1 MKKGTK
7 ALCQALLMG
16 VWLLVS
22 IPVMAADYSANFKQ
36 TDITE
41 FINTVGRN
49 LHKTI
54 IVDPSIHGQ
63 VNVRS
68 YNMLNEKQY
77 YQFFLNVLEVYG
89 LATVDMPDGVVK
101 VVPAQTAKASAIP
114 LASAKHPGQGDEM
127 VTRIVPVSNVSV
139 KELTPILRQLS
150 DASGSSNVIHYAP
163 SNVMMITGRAAVVN
177 RMVDIIHQVDQAD
190 DQHVDVVRLK
200 YAAASEIVR
209 VVDSVLSKTDTRDQP
224 RSLVPSV
231 VADERTNSVLISGN
245 PKARARIA
253 HLINQLD
260 SELQSYGNTRV
271 FYLKYAHA
279 KDLVKVLQGVS
290 QTIGK
295 QQAKAKGEKTAS
307 TSSTSERNFS
317 IEAFDDTNSLVIT
330 AKPQTMRSLSKVINQ
345 LDIRRAQVHVE
356 AMIVEVA
363 DTSGANLG
371 VQWVTPGGGTQFSN
385 GSSVP
390 VSSIAEG
397 IFNAR
402 STTSTTYDSDGTTTS
417 TSSSGDVSDLAS
429 ALSGVQ
435 GAIVGFYKGGWG
447 ALIQASKT
455 DSKTN
460 VLATPS
466 ITTLDNQQA
475 SFLVG
480 EEVPIKTGSTTGSD
494 NSNPFT
500 TVERKEVGI
509 KLTVTPQINDG
520 NAVQLKIKQEVSKVN
535 GQTSVDVTFSK
546 RELNTSVLV
555 DNNQTLVLSGLIDN
569 EVEQSVSK
577 VPLLGDIPYL
587 GALFRSKSSEQVK
600 RNLMIFIKPT
610 IVRDSQTAGALSARK
625 YTAIRALELYRKDQG
640 IMLLPDNK
648 QPVLPT
654 FGTNE
659 QLPQSV
665 QKYMNKMKKTSS
677 SNSDSMAQGLTN
689 E

>member
-7 ALCQALLMG
+7 ALCQALFIG

-54 IVDPSIHGQ
+54 IIDPSIHGK

-68 YNMLNEKQY
+68 YNMLSEKQY
-77 YQFFLNVLEVYG
+77 YQFFLNVLQVYG
-89 LATVDMPDGVVK
+89 LATVDMPDGVIK
-101 VVPAQTAKASAIP
+101 VVPAQTAKSAAIP

-177 RMVDIIHQVDQAD
+177 RMVEIIHQVDQSD

-224 RSLVPSV
+224 SSLVPSV

-279 KDLVKVLQGVS
+279 KDLVKVLKGVS
-290 QTIGK
+290 QTINE
-295 QQAKAKGEKTAS
+295 QQNKAKGGKSAS
-307 TSSTSERNFS
+307 TSGSDSNFS

-390 VSSIAEG
+390 VSSVAQG

-402 STTSTTYDSDGTTTS
+402 STTATTYNSNGTSTS

-455 DSKTN
+455 DSRTN

-535 GQTSVDVTFSK
+535 GQTAVDVTFSK
-546 RELNTSVLV
+546 RELNTTVLV
-555 DNNQTLVLSGLIDN
+555 NNNQTLVLSGLIDN

-600 RNLMIFIKPT
+600 RNLMIFIRPT
-610 IVRDSQTAGALSARK
+610 IVSDSQTAGSLSARK

-640 IMLLPDNK
+640 IMLLPGHE

-654 FGTNE
+654 FGTQE
-659 QLPQSV
+659 QVPQAV
-665 QKYMNKMKKTSS
+665 QKYMNKMKKSTGAGHSL
-677 SNSDSMAQGLTN
+677 APGLTH

>member
-1 MKKGTK
+1 MKKGMK
-7 ALCQALLMG
+7 SLCLG
-16 VWLLVS
+16 LVVS
-22 IPVMAADYSANFKQ
+22 LWFGLYPTAHAAEYSANFKQ
-36 TDITE
+36 TDISE
-41 FINTVGRN
+41 FINVVGRN
-49 LHKTI
+49 LNKTI
-54 IVDPSIHGQ
+54 IVDPSIHGK

-68 YNMLNEKQY
+68 YSMLNKDQFY
-77 YQFFLNVLEVYG
+77 RFFLNVLEVYG
-89 LATVDMPDGVVK
+89 LATVNMPDGVIK
-101 VVPAQTAKASAIP
+101 VVPVQNAKAAALP
-114 LASAKHPGQGDEM
+114 LADAKNPGKGDEM
-127 VTRIVPVSNVSV
+127 ITRIVPVSNVSV

-150 DASGSSNVIHYAP
+150 DATGSSNVIHYAP
-163 SNVMMITGRAAVVN
+163 SNVMMLTGRAAVVN
-177 RMVDIIHQVDQAD
+177 RMVDIIHKVDQAD
-190 DQHVDVVRLK
+190 DKHVDMVRLK
-200 YAAASEIVR
+200 YASASEIVR
-209 VVDSVLSKTDTRDQP
+209 VVDSVLKKTATSDQP
-224 RSLVPSV
+224 NILVPSV
-231 VADERTNSVLISGN
+231 VADDRTNSVLVSGN
-245 PKARARIA
+245 PKARSRIA

-290 QTIGK
+290 KTLGK
-295 QQAKAKGEKTAS
+295 QQQKAKGEKAS
-307 TSSTSERNFS
+307 SSGTDFS
-317 IEAFDDTNSLVIT
+317 IEAFNDTNSLVIT
-330 AKPQTMRSLSKVINQ
+330 AKPQTMRSLAKVINQ
-345 LDIRRAQVHVE
+345 LDIRRAQVHVQ

-363 DTSGANLG
+363 DTTGANLG
-371 VQWVTPGGGTQFSN
+371 VQWVSPTGGTQYSN

-402 STTSTTYDSDGTTTS
+402 STNNTTYTSDGRPVS

-447 ALIQASKT
+447 ALVQASKT
-455 DSKTN
+455 NSKTN

-466 ITTLDNQQA
+466 ITTLDNQEA

-480 EEVPIKTGSTTGSD
+480 EEVPIKTGSTTSSD

-520 NAVQLKIKQEVSKVN
+520 NAVQLKIRQEVSKVN

-569 EVEQSVSK
+569 EVEQSISK

-587 GALFRSKSSEQVK
+587 GALFRSKSSRQVK
-600 RNLMIFIKPT
+600 RNLMIFIRPT
-610 IVRDSQTAGALSARK
+610 IVRDSDTASTLSARK
-625 YTAIRALELYRKDQG
+625 YTAIRALELYRKSKG
-640 IMLLPDNK
+640 IALLDK
-648 QPVLPT
+648 HSTPVLPAYNSQ
-654 FGTNE
+654 GQQ
-659 QLPQSV
+659 QLPAAVRQYLHKHPKVNGGKVPSRV
-665 QKYMNKMKKTSS
+665 NQGMNH
-677 SNSDSMAQGLTN
+677 

>member
-7 ALCQALLMG
+7 ALCQALFIG

-54 IVDPSIHGQ
+54 IIDPSIHGK

-68 YNMLNEKQY
+68 YNMLSEKQY
-77 YQFFLNVLEVYG
+77 YQFFLNVLQVYG
-89 LATVDMPDGVVK
+89 LATVDMPDGVIK
-101 VVPAQTAKASAIP
+101 VVPAQTAKSSAIP

-177 RMVDIIHQVDQAD
+177 RMVDIIHQVDQSD

-209 VVDSVLSKTDTRDQP
+209 VVNSVLSKTDTRDQP
-224 RSLVPSV
+224 SSLIPSV

-279 KDLVKVLQGVS
+279 KDLVKVLKGVS
-290 QTIGK
+290 QTIGQ
-295 QQAKAKGEKTAS
+295 QQAKAKGDKNAS
-307 TSSTSERNFS
+307 TGSGESNFS

-363 DTSGANLG
+363 DSSGANLG

-390 VSSIAEG
+390 VSSVAQG

-402 STTSTTYDSDGTTTS
+402 STTATTYNSNGTSTS

-546 RELNTSVLV
+546 RELDTTVLV

-600 RNLMIFIKPT
+600 RNLMIFIRPT
-610 IVRDSQTAGALSARK
+610 IVRDSQTAGSLSARK

-640 IMLLPDNK
+640 IMLLPNNK

-659 QLPQSV
+659 QVPQAV
-665 QKYMNKMKKTSS
+665 QKYMNKMKKGKGTGHA
-677 SNSDSMAQGLTN
+677 MAPGLTH